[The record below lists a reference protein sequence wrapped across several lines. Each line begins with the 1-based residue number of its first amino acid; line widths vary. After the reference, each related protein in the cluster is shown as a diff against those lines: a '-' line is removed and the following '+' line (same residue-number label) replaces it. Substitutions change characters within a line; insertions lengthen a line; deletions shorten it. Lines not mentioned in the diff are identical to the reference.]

1 MGRRAFV
8 YRICCIHDLP
18 DKIINLFISRRIK
31 IIIGVGIIEHSSQ
44 GLSLVQIG
52 YKINSEYGYNSIFF
66 VRAGYQFALLISE
79 NYICGFTTGIG
90 NDYKVR
96 GFGFKVDYS
105 YRDVE
110 FFDGNH
116 IIALTLGV

>member
-31 IIIGVGIIEHSSQ
+31 IIIGVGIIEHGSQ

-66 VRAGYQFALLISE
+66 VRAGYRSAPDTSE
-79 NYICGFTTGIG
+79 NHLYCFTDCVGI
-90 NDYKVR
+90 DYKIE
-96 GFGFKVDYS
+96 GFGFKIDYV
-105 YRDVE
+105 YRKVE